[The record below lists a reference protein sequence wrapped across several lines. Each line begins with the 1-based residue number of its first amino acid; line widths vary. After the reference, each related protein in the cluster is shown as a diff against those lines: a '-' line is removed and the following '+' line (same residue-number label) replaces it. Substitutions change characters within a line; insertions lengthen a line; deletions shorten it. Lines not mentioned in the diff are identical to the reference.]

1 MNKLSE
7 DLQGLSEHV
16 ENAEKKVAAAEQQSK
31 EKVEASLKKSREDA
45 KARQESFKAS
55 VKAKQANAASQ
66 WEELQANH
74 NKKVQEIKNKI
85 ETEKEAREVK
95 KAQKRADDAAS
106 YAAAAIM
113 YVYLGIDEAEVAVL
127 EAIDAQAYADS
138 LA

>member
-1 MNKLSE
+1 MSKLSD

-55 VKAKQANAASQ
+55 VKAKQANAALQ

>member
-7 DLQGLSEHV
+7 DLQRLSEHV

-45 KARQESFKAS
+45 KARQESFKAT
-55 VKAKQANAASQ
+55 VKAKQANAALQ

-95 KAQKRADDAAS
+95 KAQKRADDTAS

-113 YVYLGIDEAEVAVL
+113 YVYLAIDEAEVAVL